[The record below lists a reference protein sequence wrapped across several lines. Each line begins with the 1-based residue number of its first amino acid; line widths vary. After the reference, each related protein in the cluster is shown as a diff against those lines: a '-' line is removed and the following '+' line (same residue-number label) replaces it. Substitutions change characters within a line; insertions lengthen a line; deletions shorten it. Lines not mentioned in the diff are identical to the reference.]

1 LRQTVQLRGRRL
13 VKSNLVFEAKD
24 PDRFKQTQRAKR
36 IGICR
41 IFRRFERDTH
51 MALRGQIVDFG
62 RLHFLN
68 DANEVRGIGHVAVV
82 QKELYARAVRILIK
96 MINACAVE
104 RRRSPFDA
112 VHDIAFAQQ
121 QLGEVSAVLAG
132 RAGDQCDTVWH
143 ERIRAD
149 LIL

>member
-1 LRQTVQLRGRRL
+1 
-13 VKSNLVFEAKD
+13 
-24 PDRFKQTQRAKR
+24 
-36 IGICR
+36 
-41 IFRRFERDTH
+41 

-62 RLHFLN
+62 GLHFLN
-68 DANEVRGIGHVAVV
+68 DANEVRGIGHIAVV

-96 MINACAVE
+96 VIHTRAVE

-112 VHDIAFAQQ
+112 VHDVVFLQQ
-121 QLGEVSAVLAG
+121 KLGKVSAVLTG

-143 ERIRAD
+143 EWTRAD